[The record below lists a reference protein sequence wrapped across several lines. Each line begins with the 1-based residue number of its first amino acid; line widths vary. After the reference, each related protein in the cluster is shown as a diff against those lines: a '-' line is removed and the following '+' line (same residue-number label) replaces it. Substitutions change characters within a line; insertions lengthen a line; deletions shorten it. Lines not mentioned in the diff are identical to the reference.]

1 MGTDSGLVEWVLES
15 GDPDKDAA
23 YLDALRGSH
32 GGTVLRKREI
42 KRLQLVYGDGYRMNV
57 ERALSGDVPQLAAE
71 MRNGGRADALAIL
84 GRGGR

>member
-1 MGTDSGLVEWVLES
+1 MADNGLVEWELES

-32 GGTVLRKREI
+32 GGTALRKREI

-57 ERALSGDVPQLAAE
+57 ERALGGDVPQLAAE
-71 MRNGGRADALAIL
+71 MRNGGRNEALAML
-84 GRGGR
+84 NK